1 MSKISKSKIWPKLLR
16 VSALS
21 LLLSLNACVVFLP
34 FIESDL
40 PQESGKQT
48 YRKPTTCNIQ
58 DISTFGDNKG
68 GKGGRGGRGSRG
80 DNNFSVANFTCY
92 SANGKRTPCS
102 KTQQKKASNRRVK
115 LLIHQLNHKDPA
127 ARTNAA
133 TDLGQLGPKAESAIG
148 PLVHALH
155 YDKSK
160 WVRRAAAK
168 SLPKIS
174 RNPTVYTA
182 LQRATK
188 DSNKWVAHSAS
199 RALGSMGISRGRMRT
214 TPMFKIHGN
223 S

>member
-1 MSKISKSKIWPKLLR
+1 
-16 VSALS
+16 V
-21 LLLSLNACVVFLP
+21 LLSLNACVVFLP

-40 PQESGKQT
+40 PQETGKQT
-48 YRKPTTCNIQ
+48 YRKPTTCHVQ
-58 DISTFGDNKG
+58 DISALEG
-68 GKGGRGGRGSRG
+68 
-80 DNNFSVANFTCY
+80 NNFSGANVTCY
-92 SANGKRTPCS
+92 AASGKRTPCS
-102 KTQQKKASNRRVK
+102 KAQPKKASNRRVK
-115 LLIHQLNHKDPA
+115 LLIHQLKHQDAA

-133 TDLGQLGPKAESAIG
+133 TDLGQLGPKAESAVG

-155 YDKSK
+155 YDESK

-199 RALGSMGISRGRMRT
+199 RALGRMGSSRGSLST
-214 TPMFKIHGN
+214 TPMFKIHGK